1 MTPKTISANELER
14 DPEPFGPA
22 SEKPSTS
29 APCRVTSGHPY
40 PRSPGPAGFETVPTI
55 CMETPDRTFDLSIDA
70 RSASFLAHA
79 ILLYGKPFQSFT
91 ASGTPSLEAANPSA

>member
-29 APCRVTSGHPY
+29 APCRVTSVHPY
-40 PRSPGPAGFETVPTI
+40 PRSPGPAGFEIVLTI
-55 CMETPDRTFDLSIDA
+55 CMETPDRNFDLSIDA

-79 ILLYGKPFQSFT
+79 ILLYVKPFQSFN
-91 ASGTPSLEAANPSA
+91 AAGTPSLEAANPSA